1 MKIHKLMKIIL
12 SFLVVLGF
20 VASGTLFWMLHNNQ
34 NNGRIVNAAG
44 MVRGSAQRITKL
56 HLLDQPIDDMIDDMI
71 VATEKIMNA
80 LLYGDESLSIAEIS
94 DPDFHQ
100 KVQTMQ
106 DYWNNE
112 LKQQFIHGPG
122 QHDPEALYQ
131 KSEYFFQLS
140 DEAVAAAESFS
151 AHEIVKVKQFIVLVL
166 VANLVSI
173 AVIWLIVNRRILRPL
188 SKLEGEIAEIAHG
201 NLSIDINYTAKD
213 ELGSL
218 ADSMRHMVEQLRS
231 YIGEIQY
238 ELSEISHGN
247 LNIQGSSEFNGDFLA
262 IKDALD
268 TIVSSLNHT
277 VVGILKS
284 ADCVANAS
292 AQMANG
298 TQLLAQSSME
308 ESNSMDS
315 LSNTISQVSER
326 VGNTATSA
334 AYAGQMVDKVHEQ
347 IELCGEKMQQMVQ
360 AMEKISVS
368 SAGIE
373 KITKTIE
380 DISFQTNILALNAAV
395 EAARAGAAGK
405 GFAVV
410 ADEVRALANRSGE
423 SVKSTSILVQDSL
436 NAVKNGTEIVSQTAS
451 LLREVISMAQ
461 EVTGTVSSITSATA
475 EQATSVQEVMD
486 GIEEVAGMASANS
499 ATTQESS
506 AISIELANEAK
517 SLKNLVDH
525 FNLSA
530 DISIYADHV

>member
-1 MKIHKLMKIIL
+1 M
-12 SFLVVLGF
+12 
-20 VASGTLFWMLHNNQ
+20 
-34 NNGRIVNAAG
+34 
-44 MVRGSAQRITKL
+44 
-56 HLLDQPIDDMIDDMI
+56 
-71 VATEKIMNA
+71 
-80 LLYGDESLSIAEIS
+80 
-94 DPDFHQ
+94 
-100 KVQTMQ
+100 
-106 DYWNNE
+106 
-112 LKQQFIHGPG
+112 
-122 QHDPEALYQ
+122 
-131 KSEYFFQLS
+131 
-140 DEAVAAAESFS
+140 
-151 AHEIVKVKQFIVLVL
+151 LVL

-188 SKLEGEIAEIAHG
+188 SKLEREIAEIAHG

-284 ADCVANAS
+284 ADCVANSS

-298 TQLLAQSSME
+298 TQFLVQSSME

-486 GIEEVAGMASANS
+486 GIEEIAGMASANS

-517 SLKNLVDH
+517 SLKNLVGH